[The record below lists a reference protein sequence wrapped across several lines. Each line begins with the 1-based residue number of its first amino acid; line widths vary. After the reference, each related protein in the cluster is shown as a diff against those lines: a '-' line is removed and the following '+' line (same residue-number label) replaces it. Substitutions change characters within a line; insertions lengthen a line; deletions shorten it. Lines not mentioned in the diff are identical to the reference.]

1 MQADITSL
9 HCNYSKLNI
18 ILSTLSLCLQ
28 RCTVRSRFVESCYV
42 YSFFEQRFRKSNITL
57 RTPISPLQTPI
68 FPINSDLYQFIRL
81 YVFPA
86 WISTPT
92 SQAVAKKRTFQIP
105 RSITHTHNTRYARKI
120 KEKNKTRKGK
130 QEKGKQEKT
139 RTSKTPVEKKP

>member
-1 MQADITSL
+1 M
-9 HCNYSKLNI
+9 
-18 ILSTLSLCLQ
+18 
-28 RCTVRSRFVESCYV
+28 
-42 YSFFEQRFRKSNITL
+42 
-57 RTPISPLQTPI
+57 
-68 FPINSDLYQFIRL
+68 
-81 YVFPA
+81 FPA

-139 RTSKTPVEKKP
+139 RTSKTPVEKKETQRLRAAAMKRKHLSHK